1 MKNFNFCAVN
11 ISKNKPNIDILC
23 ERQTANLATITLII
37 RYHFVRSL
45 YNIPSQKKK
54 INILSFFFKF
64 KGNRDV
70 ANF

>member
-1 MKNFNFCAVN
+1 MKNFNFRAVN
-11 ISKNKPNIDILC
+11 ISTNKPNIDILC

-37 RYHFVRSL
+37 RYHFVCPL

-64 KGNRDV
+64 KSNKDV